1 MDATVTR
8 PLQVGLFLPTWT
20 PGEGLPAWTSAPY
33 PDGPRWGDVLEQI
46 KHEFATGPAADFH
59 PFLSQGTRGFVQER
73 RMPPGATL
81 KLRRASD
88 DGHEERRF
96 RARAG

>member
-1 MDATVTR
+1 LKAAYRVIYR
-8 PLQVGLFLPTWT
+8 RSLRWT
-20 PGEGLPAWTSAPY
+20 
-33 PDGPRWGDVLEQI
+33 DVLEQL
-46 KHEFATGPAADFH
+46 KKEFSTGPAADFH

-88 DGHEERRF
+88 DDHHEDRRLS
-96 RARAG
+96 A